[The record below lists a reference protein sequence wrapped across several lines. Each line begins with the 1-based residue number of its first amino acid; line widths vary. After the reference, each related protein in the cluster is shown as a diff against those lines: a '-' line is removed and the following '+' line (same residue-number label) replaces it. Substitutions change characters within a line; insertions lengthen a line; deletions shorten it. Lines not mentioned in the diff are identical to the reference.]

1 VALWHSAKYC
11 SEECPSI
18 EKCSDECPFA
28 EFLSAKGHSP
38 KCLGALFVASFM
50 SRNFSPKKSL
60 NLLSLDVTRR
70 LDSFDN
76 LCGAKTFCRLA
87 LSSTTLKPNLPDPS
101 LRTT

>member
-11 SEECPSI
+11 SEECPS
-18 EKCSDECPFA
+18 A

-38 KCLGALFVASFM
+38 KCRGTLFVASYI

-101 LRTT
+101 NNLTT